1 MKARLISDLCLS
13 FPLHPVYLTVF
24 RCLLLSHLH
33 ICCACSLSPNFIQTK
48 PLTHTGIISSFGT
61 NPLIQVQSHRC
72 RPILTIHLC
81 VTASVF
87 RNAGK
92 PPATVFLENLRGICC
107 CLFLFFFVLY
117 FTQPGIFLFCSPFE
131 FCRKITANIYI
142 GQREVKLQVFGG
154 RDLTHYI

>member
-13 FPLHPVYLTVF
+13 FPLHRVYLTVF
-24 RCLLLSHLH
+24 RCLLLPHLH
-33 ICCACSLSPNFIQTK
+33 ICCSCSLSPNFIQTK
-48 PLTHTGIISSFGT
+48 PLTHTGILSSFGT
-61 NPLIQVQSHRC
+61 NPIQVQSHRC

-107 CLFLFFFVLY
+107 CLFLFFCFIFYSAKDIFVL
-117 FTQPGIFLFCSPFE
+117 FTL
-131 FCRKITANIYI
+131 
-142 GQREVKLQVFGG
+142 
-154 RDLTHYI
+154 

>member
-33 ICCACSLSPNFIQTK
+33 ICCSCSLSPNFIQTK

-107 CLFLFFFVLY
+107 CLFLFFLFYILLSQGYFCFVHPL
-117 FTQPGIFLFCSPFE
+117 SSAE
-131 FCRKITANIYI
+131 K
-142 GQREVKLQVFGG
+142 
-154 RDLTHYI
+154 

>member
-1 MKARLISDLCLS
+1 MKARLNSDLCLS
-13 FPLHPVYLTVF
+13 FPLHRVYRTVLL
-24 RCLLLSHLH
+24 CLLLPHLH
-33 ICCACSLSPNFIQTK
+33 ICCSCSLSPNFIQTK

-92 PPATVFLENLRGICC
+92 QPATVFLENLRGM
-107 CLFLFFFVLY
+107 LFFVVVVCFRFFVLY
-117 FTQPGIFLFCSPFE
+117 FPQPGIFLFCSPFE
-131 FCRKITANIYI
+131 FCPK
-142 GQREVKLQVFGG
+142 K
-154 RDLTHYI
+154 